1 MAISDTN
8 KYFKQCRTS
17 ICASHRS
24 IAFPVCPHFSVTGGQ
39 PGEVCIVTLCV
50 HVSAGVRSAHPVN
63 RLDFHDLW
71 KNMDKQ
77 MAEPTHAAHVRSHIG
92 STRPDLTLKTC
103 DSTY

>member
-71 KNMDKQ
+71 KIWINRWQNQHMQ
-77 MAEPTHAAHVRSHIG
+77 PMSGVT
-92 STRPDLTLKTC
+92 
-103 DSTY
+103 